1 MKKIVVYLALAASAF
16 AAPALSFAQSSGP
29 LTRAEVRADLVR
41 VEQAGYNPALASDP
55 HYPDDIQAA
64 EAKVAAEQTGGG
76 FGGVQQQR
84 TSSGAPARMSMKG
97 TCVGPAGFCTPY
109 FGS

>member
-1 MKKIVVYLALAASAF
+1 MKKILVSLAVAVSAL
-16 AAPALSFAQSSGP
+16 AAPALSSAQSNGP

-41 VEQAGYNPALASDP
+41 VEQAGYNPAVASDP

-64 EAKVAAEQTGGG
+64 EAKSAAEQTNGG
-76 FGGVQQQR
+76 FGGVQQR
-84 TSSGAPARMSMKG
+84 TSSGAPARTSMQS
-97 TCVGPAGFCTPY
+97 TCVGPADFCTPY

>member
-1 MKKIVVYLALAASAF
+1 MKKILVSLAVAVSAL
-16 AAPALSFAQSSGP
+16 AAPALSFAQSNGP

-41 VEQAGYNPALASDP
+41 VEQAGYNPAVASDP

-64 EAKVAAEQTGGG
+64 EAKIAAEQTNGG
-76 FGGVQQQR
+76 FGGVQQR
-84 TSSGAPARMSMKG
+84 TSSGAPARTSMQS
-97 TCVGPAGFCTPY
+97 TCVGPADFCTPY